1 MSTMKILIDLM
12 PALSP
17 ILTALIVFYFQR
29 QYINYENKR
38 DLQYKIDQ
46 EDRDKRAEARKRES
60 IITLNMIR
68 AVGKMAHA
76 TTIALKKNNITSEEI
91 DVAIKDY
98 DLVNASLSEFLQSQA
113 TEHYIV

>member
-1 MSTMKILIDLM
+1 MSTMKILIDLI

-38 DLQYKIDQ
+38 DLQYRIDQ
-46 EDRDKRAEARKRES
+46 EDMDKRAEARKRES